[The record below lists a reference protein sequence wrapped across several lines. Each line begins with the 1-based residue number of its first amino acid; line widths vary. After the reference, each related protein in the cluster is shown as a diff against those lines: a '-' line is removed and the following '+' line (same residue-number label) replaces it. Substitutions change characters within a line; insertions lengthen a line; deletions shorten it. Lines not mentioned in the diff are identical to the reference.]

1 MKHSNR
7 KSLYIWGGFILGVLL
22 LIWGLSKLTGLSG
35 STLTTSIDAKDHV
48 SGNPNAPLTLVEY
61 SDFQCPACKHYY
73 PLVKQLVKSHENDL
87 QVVYRHFPLESIHEH
102 ALLAAQAAEAA
113 SLQGRFWDMH
123 DILFNT
129 QDIWVNDENP
139 KERIIQYAESL
150 RLDIDQFRNDMDS
163 KEVTER
169 VNRDI
174 NSGHKAN
181 ISGTPTFFLNGVQ
194 IQAPPQYDEFE
205 KIISQ
210 ALK

>member
-1 MKHSNR
+1 MKNNDR
-7 KSLYIWGGFILGVLL
+7 KSLYIWGGFILGVIL
-22 LIWGLSKLTGLSG
+22 LIWGLSKLTGFSG
-35 STLTTSIDAKDHV
+35 GNLMTAVDSKDHIE
-48 SGNPNAPLTLVEY
+48 GNPNATLTLVEY

-73 PLVKQLVKSHENDL
+73 PLVKQLVKSHEGDL

-102 ALLAAQAAEAA
+102 AFLAAQATEAA

-129 QDIWVNDENP
+129 QDIWANDTDP

-150 RLDIDQFRNDMDS
+150 RLNIDQFKKDIDS
-163 KEVTER
+163 EEVKDR
-169 VNRDI
+169 VRRDI
-174 NSGHKAN
+174 DSGQKAN

-194 IQAPPQYDEFE
+194 IQAPPQYDAFE

-210 ALK
+210 ALQ